1 MNRTR
6 QHRGTVRI
14 VAIVLGVV
22 AAALPAA
29 ADDPPDLDR
38 LLDLPP
44 AARPDAAERGDGAL
58 GEAEEL
64 SRRLAGDAF
73 EHAFSAAIRLMGLV
87 SDRLERALDT
97 GIETQRA
104 QQDILM
110 RLDALVDEA
119 RRRQSAS
126 SRSGGS
132 SSSSSSSSSSPQG
145 AGGARPGGQAGRPA
159 PADGSPSGSDGDGDQ
174 EGPPPPPRQGDI
186 ATRLEESRSE
196 WGNLPERIRSM
207 LQQGRRESFSS
218 LYEQMT
224 REYYRRLAE
233 E

>member
-6 QHRGTVRI
+6 QDRGTGRI
-14 VAIVLGVV
+14 VALVLGAV
-22 AAALPAA
+22 AAALPVA

-44 AARPDAAERGDGAL
+44 AARPDAAERGTGAL

-132 SSSSSSSSSSPQG
+132 SSSSSSSSSPES

-159 PADGSPSGSDGDGDQ
+159 PADGSPSGRDGDGDQ

-186 ATRLEESRSE
+186 ASRLEESRSE